1 MQIDFEFADPKTASD
16 AAKTKKLLA
25 RREELARE
33 QSELE
38 EEWIR
43 KSG

>member
-1 MQIDFEFADPKTASD
+1 MEIDFEFADPKTASD
-16 AAKTKKLLA
+16 PAKTKKLVT
-25 RREELARE
+25 RREELGRE

-38 EEWIR
+38 EEWMR